1 MPSLADPYWDPYWT
15 ALEARGIAV
24 VVHAG
29 FGTEIGKAFPQVER
43 MYTDVAQAAGSEAR
57 EDMLAHADAVSDESL
72 QFFFEF
78 VNRNLDSRRPMWQM
92 MFGGVFDRH
101 PGLRLMLTEIRHD
114 WLPATLRHLDRVY
127 DEHRGDV
134 PAQRKPSEYWASNCL
149 TGASFIHK
157 AEVEMRDEVGVE
169 TILFGR
175 DYPHVE
181 STWPHTKEWLRDA
194 FAGVPEREVRLMLG
208 ENAIRF
214 FDLDRD
220 RLAEIAKRI
229 GPKIEEIT
237 SGGDV
242 RQELIDNFALRG
254 GYLKPA
260 EGDERIPLVD
270 EVLAQDLA
278 EVTAASLSGAG

>member
-1 MPSLADPYWDPYWT
+1 
-15 ALEARGIAV
+15 
-24 VVHAG
+24 
-29 FGTEIGKAFPQVER
+29 
-43 MYTDVAQAAGSEAR
+43 
-57 EDMLAHADAVSDESL
+57 
-72 QFFFEF
+72 
-78 VNRNLDSRRPMWQM
+78 
-92 MFGGVFDRH
+92 
-101 PGLRLMLTEIRHD
+101 
-114 WLPATLRHLDRVY
+114 
-127 DEHRGDV
+127 
-134 PAQRKPSEYWASNCL
+134 
-149 TGASFIHK
+149 
-157 AEVEMRDEVGVE
+157 MRDEVGVE

-194 FAGVPEREVRLMLG
+194 FAGVPEHDVRLMLG

-260 EGDERIPLVD
+260 EGDERIPLVV